1 MSFLVR
7 FLAKII
13 LTLEPTLTREKFHDD
28 LREITAHH
36 RGNLLHMIGVDPLVF
51 RSNTPQGDV
60 DLQIWVTTINNN
72 NLNRL
77 ILPFYFVGARK
88 YLFVCL
94 TKNSINFVRE
104 IIDLA
109 EDKLNALYEFI
120 ILTPID
126 FEKKAYTKLKTS
138 FRKLFAE
145 KKLSRFAFHQWNS
158 SEDLMNLFKS
168 IVEDIV
174 QTMPQQIGYIP
185 IGFDIETV
193 KKIIANQG
201 FEINSKNEV
210 ITKIDDIIFRV
221 DLKSNFVFAEMSD
234 CFNCPENCIVSKR
247 LCIEISN
254 KGFSTM
260 KGLGDLRIISVLL
273 AIKDG
278 SILTIKGG
286 KPHEDIA
293 VQLNELR
300 DEYKKKCKFM
310 GIKIKDKETGLKDPS
325 PVQDKK

>member
-1 MSFLVR
+1 MVR
-7 FLAKII
+7 FLAKVI
-13 LTLEPTLTREKFHDD
+13 LTLEPTLTRDKFHDD
-28 LREITAHH
+28 LREISAHH
-36 RGNLLHMIGVDPLVF
+36 RGNLLQMIGVDPLVF
-51 RSNTPQGDV
+51 RSNTSQGEV
-60 DLQIWVTTINNN
+60 DLQIWVTTVNNN

-88 YLFVCL
+88 YIFVCL
-94 TKNSINFVRE
+94 TINSVNFVRE
-104 IIDLA
+104 LIELA

-120 ILTPID
+120 ILTPKD
-126 FEKKAYTKLKTS
+126 FEKKAYSKLKTG
-138 FRKLFAE
+138 FRKLFVE
-145 KKLSRFAFHQWNS
+145 KKLESFSFHQWHS
-158 SEDLMNLFKS
+158 SEDLMSLFKS

-174 QTMPQQIGYIP
+174 QTMPQQIGYLP
-185 IGFDIETV
+185 IGFDLETV
-193 KKIIANQG
+193 KKIIIDQG

-210 ITKIDDIIFRV
+210 VTKIDDIIFRV
-221 DLKSNFVFAEMSD
+221 DLKNNFVFAEMTD
-234 CFNCPENCIVSKR
+234 CLNCLENCVVSKK

-310 GIKIKDKETGLKDPS
+310 GIKIKEKETGMKKSS
-325 PVQDKK
+325 PVQEEK

>member
-1 MSFLVR
+1 MVR
-7 FLAKII
+7 FLAKVI
-13 LTLEPTLTREKFHDD
+13 LTLEPTISQEKFHDD

-51 RSNTPQGDV
+51 RSTTTKGEV
-60 DLQIWVTTINNN
+60 DLQIWVTTITNS

-94 TKNSINFVRE
+94 TKNSVNFVRE
-104 IIDLA
+104 LIELA
-109 EDKLNALYEFI
+109 EEKLNALYEFI
-120 ILTPID
+120 ILTPTD
-126 FEKKAYTKLKTS
+126 FEKKAYSRLKTA

-145 KKLSRFAFHQWNS
+145 KKLSKFSFHQWQS
-158 SEDLMNLFKS
+158 STDLLDLFKS

-174 QTMPQQIGYIP
+174 LTMPQQIGYVP
-185 IGFDIETV
+185 IGFDLETV
-193 KKIIANQG
+193 KKIIMDQG
-201 FEINSKNEV
+201 FEINSNDEV

-221 DLKSNFVFAEMSD
+221 DLKSNFVFAEMID
-234 CFNCPENCIVSKR
+234 CLNCPEKCVVSKK

-278 SILTIKGG
+278 SILAIKGG
-286 KPHEDIA
+286 KPHEDITF
-293 VQLNELR
+293 QLNELR
-300 DEYKKKCKFM
+300 EEYRKKCKFK
-310 GIKIKDKETGLKDPS
+310 GVKIKKTE
-325 PVQDKK
+325 